1 MYHLKYILIIFFLFL
16 FDFNTYANEN
26 SKVRYIDVDFIFKNS
41 IVGKKINNIAIKDRE
56 KKLEANKKIEKK
68 LEDQKK
74 DILSQQNILSEE
86 EYQQKVLSHQKE
98 VQEYQIKKNNEIKE
112 MNRKHIDLT
121 RNFMKKIDKILLE
134 YANMNKIDLVLKKE
148 ILIISNS
155 NLDISKNVLEI
166 VNKQIKK
173 ID

>member
-1 MYHLKYILIIFFLFL
+1 MYLLKYTFIIFLLFS
-16 FDFNTYANEN
+16 FQVKANEN
-26 SKVRYIDVDFIFKNS
+26 SKVRYIDIDFIFKNS
-41 IVGKKINNIAIKDRE
+41 IIGKKINDIAINNRD
-56 KKLEANKKIEKK
+56 KKIKANKKIEKK

-74 DILSQQNILSEE
+74 EILAQQNILSKDEFE
-86 EYQQKVLSHQKE
+86 QKVLSHQKE
-98 VQEYQIKKNNEIKE
+98 VKEYQVQKNKDINEMNKKNV
-112 MNRKHIDLT
+112 DLT
-121 RNFMKKIDKILLE
+121 RNFMKKIDKILIE

-155 NLDISKNVLEI
+155 NLDITKNVLEI

>member
-1 MYHLKYILIIFFLFL
+1 MHLLKYTFIIFFLFS
-16 FDFNTYANEN
+16 FQVKSNEN
-26 SKVRYIDVDFIFKNS
+26 SKVRYIDIDFIFKNS
-41 IVGKKINNIAIKDRE
+41 IVGKKINEIAIENRD
-56 KKLEANKKIEKK
+56 KKIKANKKIEKK

-74 DILSQQNILSEE
+74 EILDQQNILSKEE
-86 EYQQKVLSHQKE
+86 FEQKVLSHQKE
-98 VQEYQIKKNNEIKE
+98 VQEYQVKKNKDIKE
-112 MNRKHIDLT
+112 MNKKNVDLT
-121 RNFMKKIDKILLE
+121 RNFMKKIDKILIE
-134 YANMNKIDLVLKKE
+134 YANTNKIDLVLKKE

>member
-1 MYHLKYILIIFFLFL
+1 MRLLKYTFIIFFLFS
-16 FDFNTYANEN
+16 FQVKSNEN
-26 SKVRYIDVDFIFKNS
+26 SKVRYIDIDFIFKNS
-41 IVGKKINNIAIKDRE
+41 IVGKKINEIAIENRDIKI
-56 KKLEANKKIEKK
+56 KANKKIEKK

-74 DILSQQNILSEE
+74 EILAQQNILSKEE
-86 EYQQKVLSHQKE
+86 FEQKVLSHQKE
-98 VQEYQIKKNNEIKE
+98 VQEYQVKKNKDIKE
-112 MNRKHIDLT
+112 MNKKNVDLT

-134 YANMNKIDLVLKKE
+134 YANTNKIDLILKKE
-148 ILIISNS
+148 ILIVSNS

>member
-1 MYHLKYILIIFFLFL
+1 MRFLKYTFIIFFLFS
-16 FDFNTYANEN
+16 FQVKSTEN
-26 SKVRYIDVDFIFKNS
+26 SKVRYIDIDFIFKNS
-41 IVGKKINNIAIKDRE
+41 IVGKKINEIAIENRD
-56 KKLEANKKIEKK
+56 KKIKANKKIEKK

-74 DILSQQNILSEE
+74 EILAQQNILSKEE
-86 EYQQKVLSHQKE
+86 FEQKVLSHQKE
-98 VQEYQIKKNNEIKE
+98 VQEYQAKKNKDIKE
-112 MNRKHIDLT
+112 MNKKNVDLT

-134 YANMNKIDLVLKKE
+134 YANTNKIDLVLKKE

-155 NLDISKNVLEI
+155 NLDITKNVLEI

>member
-1 MYHLKYILIIFFLFL
+1 MHLLKYTFIIFFLFS
-16 FDFNTYANEN
+16 FQVKANEN
-26 SKVRYIDVDFIFKNS
+26 SKIRYINIDFIFKNS
-41 IVGKKINNIAIKDRE
+41 NVGKKINEIAIKNRE

-74 DILSQQNILSEE
+74 DILAQQNILSDEDF
-86 EYQQKVLSHQKE
+86 QQKVLSHQKE

-112 MNRKHIDLT
+112 MNRKNIDLT

-134 YANMNKIDLVLKKE
+134 YANTNKIDLILKKE
-148 ILIISNS
+148 ILIVSNS

>member
-1 MYHLKYILIIFFLFL
+1 MLFRS
-16 FDFNTYANEN
+16 NEN
-26 SKVRYIDVDFIFKNS
+26 SKVRYIDIDFIFKNS
-41 IVGKKINNIAIKDRE
+41 IVGKKINEIAIEDRD
-56 KKLEANKKIEKK
+56 KKIKANKKIEKK

-74 DILSQQNILSEE
+74 EILAQQNILSKEE
-86 EYQQKVLSHQKE
+86 FEQKVLSHQKE
-98 VQEYQIKKNNEIKE
+98 VQEYQVKKNKDIKE
-112 MNRKHIDLT
+112 MNKKNIDLT

-155 NLDISKNVLEI
+155 NLDITKNVLEI
-166 VNKQIKK
+166 VNEKIKK

>member
-1 MYHLKYILIIFFLFL
+1 MHLLKYTFIIFFLFS
-16 FDFNTYANEN
+16 FQVKSNEN
-26 SKVRYIDVDFIFKNS
+26 SKVRYIDIDFIFKNS
-41 IVGKKINNIAIKDRE
+41 IVGKKINEIAIEDRD
-56 KKLEANKKIEKK
+56 KKIKANKKIEKK

-74 DILSQQNILSEE
+74 EILAQQNILSKEE
-86 EYQQKVLSHQKE
+86 FEQKVLSHQKE
-98 VQEYQIKKNNEIKE
+98 VQEYQVKKNKDIKE
-112 MNRKHIDLT
+112 MNKKNIDLT

>member
-1 MYHLKYILIIFFLFL
+1 MRLLKYTFIIFFLFS
-16 FDFNTYANEN
+16 FQVKSTEN
-26 SKVRYIDVDFIFKNS
+26 SKVRYIDIDFIFKNS
-41 IVGKKINNIAIKDRE
+41 IVGKKINEIAIENRD
-56 KKLEANKKIEKK
+56 KKIKENKKIEKK

-74 DILSQQNILSEE
+74 EILAQQNILSKEE
-86 EYQQKVLSHQKE
+86 FEQKVLSHQKE
-98 VQEYQIKKNNEIKE
+98 VQEYQVKKNKDIKE
-112 MNRKHIDLT
+112 MNKKNIDLT

>member
-1 MYHLKYILIIFFLFL
+1 MRLLKYTFIIFFLFS
-16 FDFNTYANEN
+16 FQVKSNEN
-26 SKVRYIDVDFIFKNS
+26 SKVRYIDIDFIFKNS
-41 IVGKKINNIAIKDRE
+41 IVGKQINEIKIKERKNKIK
-56 KKLEANKKIEKK
+56 ANKKIEKK

-74 DILSQQNILSEE
+74 EILAQQNILSKEE
-86 EYQQKVLSHQKE
+86 FEQKVLSHQKE
-98 VQEYQIKKNNEIKE
+98 VQEYQIKKNKEIKE
-112 MNRKHIDLT
+112 MNKKNVDLT

-134 YANMNKIDLVLKKE
+134 YANTNKIDLILKKE
-148 ILIISNS
+148 ILIVSNS